1 MQEEVNSEEDILEFE
16 EDCVN
21 EGPLK
26 NKYET
31 GEVRSIQKAIQEV
44 TRKIEQE
51 KIKLRITD
59 ERLEAKK
66 VQYNQLLGKP
76 VQKTEEEKER
86 ERQEKREQNKQHK
99 LQIYQKKRKLINKKN
114 LD

>member
-1 MQEEVNSEEDILEFE
+1 MQEEFTSDLNSVEYEEDI
-16 EDCVN
+16 VN
-21 EGPLK
+21 EGPVK

-31 GEVRSIQKAIQEV
+31 GEVRSLQKAIQEV
-44 TRKIEQE
+44 TSKIEQE

-66 VQYNQLLGKP
+66 NQYNQLLGKP

-86 ERQEKREQNKQHK
+86 EHK
-99 LQIYQKKRKLINKKN
+99 AKLE
-114 LD
+114 